1 MGEETGGYDTLDA
14 TAIGEAL
21 DETLYADGETLVQ
34 TAGGTIQG
42 ADPSITVAR
51 GGVIGRYTIL
61 DLLGAGAMGVV
72 YTAYDPKLDRS
83 VALKLLR
90 IPKVDN
96 GTQMVARLVREAQAL
111 AKLNHPNV
119 VTIHDCDTLGDHV
132 YLAMELV
139 EGTNLSGWLSN
150 EERSTSEIINSFRQ
164 AARGLG
170 AAHRVGLVHRDFKP
184 DNVLIGHDGRIRVA
198 DFGIARNAD
207 EHSQDEPPAEDIPD
221 PSVNTCEAESSTAR
235 LTQTGT
241 LVGTPAYMAPEQH
254 LGLHVDARCDQFA
267 FCVALY
273 EALYGV
279 HPFPC
284 KSYFDLRRRVL
295 SGEVTPPPTPS
306 DVPPQIR
313 DAILRGLEVNPN
325 SRFPTME
332 ALLAVLSDTPQ
343 RQNLA
348 IVGLLGAL
356 FAIIVVGSILSR
368 APTFCAG
375 SERHL
380 RGIWDQEARLEA
392 KQAFAA
398 TGRPYAA
405 TSWKNSAST
414 LDRYSADWM
423 TMRRETCEATDVY
436 HEQSAELL
444 DLRMACLDRHLRR
457 FAATANLFREADSA
471 IVLQAVNATEALPP
485 LDACSDTEALLRD
498 GAQRHAQSSDPSSE
512 GFARFDQLL
521 AEADA
526 LEVASR
532 YEGSLALSERAL
544 ELAQELS
551 SPTSEAKARLAMA
564 STMDRQGRS
573 EEAAELL
580 LLAASLAER
589 GGADALRGEIWSL
602 LALIEGI
609 SLGRHGE
616 AERRLRHTI
625 SVFERSHASPLVQ
638 AHLESRLGAIL
649 STQGRYDEALEV
661 LRSALSM
668 LETLP
673 TQHSLVRLS
682 TLNIIGSVYDLRG
695 EPKAALAHYH
705 RALAIAERKLG
716 VNHPESAMI
725 LNNIAIVEKSQGDFK
740 AALVDYHRVLSIRRG
755 AYEPDHPDISAALSN
770 LGNVYLAMGRYA
782 DAISHYREALDILKR
797 CVTPSSEHIGR
808 LHYNIGVSHH
818 LEGRYVEAIENYH
831 QALGVSEVIFPADH
845 PELAYPLAGLGSALV
860 ELGRYVDAREPLE
873 RALAIRSRK
882 DVMPIDIGEIRFAL
896 ARALPINEHKRA
908 RTLALLAR
916 DDYGALGDSDAIE
929 RINAWIE
936 TPTASSNDL

>member
-1 MGEETGGYDTLDA
+1 M
-14 TAIGEAL
+14 
-21 DETLYADGETLVQ
+21 
-34 TAGGTIQG
+34 
-42 ADPSITVAR
+42 
-51 GGVIGRYTIL
+51 
-61 DLLGAGAMGVV
+61 V
-72 YTAYDPKLDRS
+72 YTAYDPKLDRR

-139 EGTNLSGWLSN
+139 EGTNLSGWLGA
-150 EERSTSEIINSFRQ
+150 EERSASEIIDSFRQ

-207 EHSQDEPPAEDIPD
+207 ENSQDEPLPEDTPN
-221 PSVNTCEAESSTAR
+221 SSLNKWEAESSTAR
-235 LTQTGT
+235 LTQTGAV
-241 LVGTPAYMAPEQH
+241 VGTPAYMAPEQH

-284 KSYFDLRRRVL
+284 KSYLDLRQRVL
-295 SGEVTPPPTPS
+295 SGEVTPPPAQS

-313 DAILRGLEVNPN
+313 DAILRGLEVAPN
-325 SRFPTME
+325 RRFPTME
-332 ALLAVLSDTPQ
+332 ALLAALSDKPQ
-343 RQNLA
+343 RQSLA
-348 IVGLLGAL
+348 LFGLLGAI

-368 APTFCAG
+368 EPTSCAG

-380 RGIWDQEARLEA
+380 HGIWDEEARLEA
-392 KQAFAA
+392 EHAFIA

-414 LDRYSADWM
+414 LDRFSTDWM
-423 TMRRETCEATDVY
+423 EMRRETCEATEVY

-471 IVLQAVNATEALPP
+471 IVLRAVNAAEALPP
-485 LDACSDTEALLRD
+485 LHACADTEALLRD
-498 GAQRHAQSSDPSSE
+498 GAQRDAQTSDPSSE
-512 GFARFDQLL
+512 DFARFDQLL

-526 LEVASR
+526 LEIASR
-532 YEGSLALSERAL
+532 YERSLTLSKRAL
-544 ELAQELS
+544 ELSQELG
-551 SPTSEAKARLAMA
+551 SPISEAKARFAMA

-573 EEAAELL
+573 EEAAKLL
-580 LLAASLAER
+580 QLAASLAER
-589 GGADALRGEIWSL
+589 GGADTLRGNIWSL

-609 SLGRHGE
+609 GLGRHGE

-625 SVFERSHASPLVQ
+625 AVFERSNATPLVR

-649 STQGRYDEALEV
+649 SAQGRYDEALEI

-668 LETLP
+668 IETMP
-673 TQHSLVRLS
+673 HQHSLVRLS

-695 EPKAALAHYH
+695 EPEAALAHYR

-716 VNHPESAMI
+716 VDHPESAKI
-725 LNNIAIVEKSQGDFK
+725 LNNIAIVEKSQGDLQ
-740 AALVDYHRVLSIRRG
+740 AALVDNHRVLAIRRG
-755 AYEPDHPDISAALSN
+755 AYEPDHPEIGAALSN
-770 LGNVYLAMGRYA
+770 LGNVYLVMGRYA
-782 DAISHYREALDILKR
+782 DAISHYREALEILSR
-797 CVTPSSEHIGR
+797 AAPGSQLSGR

-818 LEGRYVEAIENYH
+818 LEARYFEAVESYRQALEVSEAIY
-831 QALGVSEVIFPADH
+831 PADH
-845 PELAYPLAGLGSALV
+845 PELAYPLAGLGSAQV
-860 ELGRYVDAREPLE
+860 ELGRFAEALLPLE

-882 DVMPIDIGEIRFAL
+882 DVTPIDIGEIRFAL
-896 ARALPINEHKRA
+896 ARALPIGNYKRA
-908 RTLALLAR
+908 RVLALLAR
-916 DDYGALGDSDAIE
+916 DDYGALSDSDTIA
-929 RINAWIE
+929 RIDAWIE
-936 TPTASSNDL
+936 ASAASSSDP